1 MTLPAFLFGI
11 LISTLMGAAFHLW
24 KGGSLFNLF
33 VDLGV
38 SWVGFWLGHFAG
50 ISAGLAVGT
59 VGPLRL
65 GSAIVGAIIFLSL
78 GYWLF
83 QEEPQK
89 KE

>member
-11 LISTLMGAAFHLW
+11 LVSTLMGALFHLW
-24 KGGSLFNLF
+24 KGGSLFDMLIDVF
-33 VDLGV
+33 VSL
-38 SWVGFWLGHFAG
+38 VGFWLGHLAG
-50 ISAGLAVGT
+50 VSAGLSIGT

-65 GSAIVGAIIFLSL
+65 GSAVVGAIIFLSL

-83 QEEPQK
+83 QEEPQQ

>member
-11 LISTLMGAAFHLW
+11 LVSTLMGAAFHLW
-24 KGGSLFNLF
+24 KGGGFNALLI
-33 VDLGV
+33 DLVV
-38 SWVGFWLGHFAG
+38 SWVGFWLGHIAG
-50 ISAGLAVGT
+50 VTAGLSIGT

-83 QEEPQK
+83 QEEQPK
-89 KE
+89 NR